1 MNRIEEL
8 TNFDIEE
15 LCQNLKIPLLQVCSK
30 DKLIVKPNE
39 RKSCYVINMDNADGG
54 GTHWIAIY
62 ISGLN
67 GFYFDSF
74 AAMPPKNII
83 NFFKR
88 YKIRWDYN
96 KQQIQDLD
104 SSACGYF
111 CVYFLYF
118 MFKHDDKR
126 KDLKFI
132 CFKMIEPFNSDDQTN
147 NDKVLQKYIT
157 HIFK

>member
-1 MNRIEEL
+1 MSEIEEL

-15 LCQNLKIPLLQVCSK
+15 LCQKLKLPLLQVCSK
-30 DKLIVKPNE
+30 NKLIVRPYR
-39 RKSCYVINMDNADGG
+39 RKSCYVINMDDENGG
-54 GTHWIAIY
+54 GTHWVAIY
-62 ISGLN
+62 SSHSN

-74 AAMPPKNII
+74 ATMPPKNII

-88 YKIRWDYN
+88 YKIKWNYN
-96 KQQIQDLD
+96 RQQIQDLS

-118 MFKHDDKR
+118 MYKNDNQK
-126 KDLKFI
+126 KDLKYI
-132 CFKMIEPFNSDDQTN
+132 CFKMIEPFNTDDQTN
-147 NDKVLQKYIT
+147 NDKVLQKHIT